1 MNGGVLFLTSQGAA
15 DAPPATKNGARTP
28 KVVPSHAAQN
38 FDLVSF
44 SSTTRDLHRRKKTSR
59 QQTAEINS
67 LKKKKLS
74 TTSPNRM
81 VTAQ

>member
-15 DAPPATKNGARTP
+15 DPPATKNGARTP

-81 VTAQ
+81 VTA